1 MFWKRKITI
10 SRPQQEVESIL
21 KQQLRINIPFGEVQ
35 DNSFTLYKSV
45 SHTSFGQKGIHLF
58 LFHGTY
64 SQIGLDTALEYTVSL
79 PLHIYILLT
88 FLCALGVYFAVSFLM
103 NSGSLLYAGL
113 ALLICLLLII
123 GITAQGNTCI
133 ERFEKLLTQDTA
145 RR

>member
-1 MFWKRKITI
+1 METENHHFTSAAGSGRHIETAVTDSSPIGK
-10 SRPQQEVESIL
+10 
-21 KQQLRINIPFGEVQ
+21 VQ

-58 LFHGTY
+58 HFRGTY
-64 SQIGLDTALEYTVSL
+64 SQIGLDTELEYTVSL

-88 FLCALGVYFAVSFLM
+88 FLCALGVYSAVSFLM

-113 ALLICLLLII
+113 AFLICLLLII

-133 ERFEKLLTQDTA
+133 ERFEKLLTQDTT